1 MGASVWVDV
10 ANKDELLKKAWEEVE
25 GSLENSY
32 SASWLLKTGD
42 LREGQP
48 LCVSEAI
55 SLS

>member
-1 MGASVWVDV
+1 MGASVWVDI